1 MQTTPNSNRTH
12 IIFLGSTNAGKS
24 SLLNAITEQEISIVS
39 DIKGTTTD
47 SVKKSMELIP
57 YGPVLFIDTAGFN
70 DSSELGKL
78 RIEKTIKEIK
88 KSDFA
93 VYVIDGNDFDE
104 NIYKENLNLLKKYN
118 LPFVTVINKE
128 ETLSEEKKEE
138 LKNILKEPYFLSAHD
153 RNSVLDFKKFL
164 IEKLDVLEEE
174 PSLLKG
180 IVEYGDT
187 VVMVVPIDSE
197 APKGR
202 LILPQVQILRDALD
216 NGIKV
221 IVTRDTELSSVLEEN
236 KNIKLVITDSQ
247 AFKKVDK
254 IVADRY
260 PLTSFSILFA
270 KQKGDINKFIKGI
283 DVIKNLKDGANI
295 LIAET
300 CSHNTSHEDIGRV
313 KIPMMLQKKNRKE
326 I

>member
-118 LPFVTVINKE
+118 LPFITVINKE
-128 ETLSEEKKEE
+128 ETLSEGKKEE

-164 IEKLDVLEEE
+164 L
-174 PSLLKG
+174 
-180 IVEYGDT
+180 
-187 VVMVVPIDSE
+187 
-197 APKGR
+197 
-202 LILPQVQILRDALD
+202 
-216 NGIKV
+216 
-221 IVTRDTELSSVLEEN
+221 
-236 KNIKLVITDSQ
+236 
-247 AFKKVDK
+247 
-254 IVADRY
+254 
-260 PLTSFSILFA
+260 
-270 KQKGDINKFIKGI
+270 
-283 DVIKNLKDGANI
+283 KNL
-295 LIAET
+295 
-300 CSHNTSHEDIGRV
+300 
-313 KIPMMLQKKNRKE
+313 MF
-326 I
+326 